1 MFRGNHPAKVDEKGR
16 LKLPSAFKQLM
27 DAQNETQFYITSPDG
42 KSAQIWPLSEWIELE
57 KKLAANI
64 HDESIENYVNWTSYY
79 GQQVEIDN
87 QSRLTLP
94 QLLREDAK
102 LTAEVAVIG
111 KTKYVE
117 VKNEEMLK
125 QDLAARP
132 VNAVDRQKVAAVLEQ
147 K

>member
-27 DAQNETQFYITSPDG
+27 DAQGVTQFYITSFDG
-42 KSAQIWPLSEWIELE
+42 KSAQIWPLPEWKELE
-57 KKLAANI
+57 EKMAAKI
-64 HDESIENYVNWTSYY
+64 HDESIENLVNWSSYY
-79 GQQVEIDN
+79 GQEVEIDN

-102 LTAEVAVIG
+102 LTAEVAVMG

-117 VKNEEMLK
+117 VKNEEILK

-132 VNAVDRQKVAAVLEQ
+132 VTAADRQKLANL
-147 K
+147 

>member
-27 DAQNETQFYITSPDG
+27 DAENVTQFYITSFDG
-42 KSAQIWPLSEWIELE
+42 KSAQIWPLKDWVEFEA
-57 KKLAANI
+57 KLAANI

-94 QLLREDAK
+94 QQLREDAR
-102 LTAEVAVIG
+102 LTAEVAVMG

-125 QDLAARP
+125 QDLTARP
-132 VNAVDRQKVAAVLEQ
+132 VPAADRQKLANL
-147 K
+147 

>member
-27 DAQNETQFYITSPDG
+27 DAQGVTQFYITSFDG
-42 KSAQIWPLSEWIELE
+42 KSAQIWPLPDWKELE
-57 KKLAANI
+57 EKRAAKI
-64 HDESIENYVNWTSYY
+64 HDESIENLVNWSSYY
-79 GQQVEIDN
+79 GQEVEIDN

-102 LTAEVAVIG
+102 LTAEVAVMG

-117 VKNEEMLK
+117 VKNEEILK

-132 VNAVDRQKVAAVLEQ
+132 VTAADRQKLANL
-147 K
+147 

>member
-27 DAQNETQFYITSPDG
+27 DAQGVTQFYITSFDG
-42 KSAQIWPLSEWIELE
+42 KSAQIWPLPEWKELE
-57 KKLAANI
+57 EKLGANI
-64 HDESIENYVNWTSYY
+64 HDESIENLVNWSSYY
-79 GQQVEIDN
+79 GQEVEIDN

-102 LTAEVAVIG
+102 LTAEVAVMG

-125 QDLAARP
+125 QDLAGRP
-132 VNAVDRQKVAAVLEQ
+132 VTAADRQKLANL
-147 K
+147 

>member
-27 DAQNETQFYITSPDG
+27 DDDKVTKFYITSFDG
-42 KSAQIWPLSEWIELE
+42 KSAQIWPIAAWQEFES
-57 KKLAANI
+57 KLAANI

-79 GQQVEIDN
+79 GQEVEIDN

-102 LTAEVAVIG
+102 LTAEVAVMG

-117 VKNEEMLK
+117 VKNEEILK

-132 VNAVDRQKVAAVLEQ
+132 VTAADRQKLANL
-147 K
+147 

>member
-1 MFRGNHPAKVDEKGR
+1 MFRGSQQAKVDEKGR

-27 DAQNETQFYITSPDG
+27 DAQGVTQFYITSFDG
-42 KSAQIWPLSEWIELE
+42 KSAQIWPLTDWKELE
-57 KKLAANI
+57 EKLAANI
-64 HDESIENYVNWTSYY
+64 HDESIENLVNWSSYY
-79 GQQVEIDN
+79 GQEVEIDN

-102 LTAEVAVIG
+102 LTAEVAVMG

-132 VNAVDRQKVAAVLEQ
+132 VTAVDRQKLANL
-147 K
+147 